1 VTDGTTKAILLFA
14 TLAMG
19 AVGCRTVATEQ
30 DRAARIID
38 PDDASRAALKRVVN
52 EALHTDVTLADD
64 ALTKSSVLIIERS
77 LPRSIEGLPTQGRNM
92 DVPIQF
98 RLVIHRDDCVL
109 IDQRDR
115 SRYKLENTRCEA
127 ERAP

>member
-1 VTDGTTKAILLFA
+1 VTDGTMKAILLFT

-19 AVGCRTVATEQ
+19 VVGCRTVTTEQ
-30 DRAARIID
+30 DRAARII
-38 PDDASRAALKRVVN
+38 RVVN

-77 LPRSIEGLPTQGRNM
+77 PPRSIEGLPTQGRNM

-98 RLVIHRDDCVL
+98 RLVINHGDCVL
-109 IDQRDR
+109 VDQRDR
-115 SRYKLENTRCEA
+115 SRHKLENTRCEA
-127 ERAP
+127 ELVP

>member
-1 VTDGTTKAILLFA
+1 MKELCLRFA
-14 TLAMG
+14 FVIGVA
-19 AVGCRTVATEQ
+19 GCRTVVTDY

-38 PDDASRAALKRVVN
+38 ADDASRAALQCAVAD
-52 EALHTDVTLADD
+52 ALNANVTLADD
-64 ALTKSSVLIIERS
+64 ALTKSSTLIIQRS
-77 LPRSIEGLPTQGRNM
+77 PPRSIQSLPAQGRNM

-98 RLVIHRDDCVL
+98 RLVSNRNDCVL

-127 ERAP
+127 E